1 MKHDYTALDSQLLAA
16 IKSGKRFLGS
26 ITCAEVMV
34 EAKKLEVAHNGAM
47 SPNHSQYKPAWRFID
62 ARLQALR
69 KAGKIEWTGAKKG
82 WCPVKKQG
90 SVL

>member
-16 IKSGKRFLGS
+16 IKSGKSYSGE
-26 ITCAEVMV
+26 ITCAEVLL
-34 EAKKLEVAHNGAM
+34 EAKKLEAAHNGDM
-47 SPNHSQYKPAWRFID
+47 PPGHWKYKPAWRFID
-62 ARLQALR
+62 SRLQALR
-69 KAGKIEWTGAKKG
+69 KAGKIEWLGVKKG